1 MTAFEGMCI
10 GYLGGVVTTLICV
23 LIGVYFN
30 RKEKD
35 MSGINNIQYNKMLE
49 EYKKDG
55 KFSDYVRS
63 CMRNY
68 GTTVREELHKQITW
82 EYYKSVTEGVN
93 KEV

>member
-1 MTAFEGMCI
+1 MTAFEGICI

-55 KFSDYVRS
+55 KFSDYVRG

-93 KEV
+93 KE

>member
-10 GYLGGVVTTLICV
+10 GYSGGVVTTLICV

-55 KFSDYVRS
+55 KFSDYVRG